1 MEFCIKLYVTTPWLF
16 VQFWNFSALQHYL
29 CHQPL
34 FYSQESWALFQ
45 FPTNVSISLHMGL
58 ALQVIFAKV
67 FVRKSYWNSIAQL
80 GRNSRL
86 KNTPRIIQ
94 KYAEKKL
101 SDINKKNLPFIR
113 SQTKKSDLNSGII
126 MQLSLI
132 MWRWI
137 RSWPFFS
144 GPAFILEN
152 VMAAATGVDVFSVPI
167 SKSILVQISG

>member
-1 MEFCIKLYVTTPWLF
+1 MEFCIKLYVITPWLF

-101 SDINKKNLPFIR
+101 SDINKKIFLLSGHKPKNLIWIPELLC
-113 SQTKKSDLNSGII
+113 SS
-126 MQLSLI
+126 LSLCGGE
-132 MWRWI
+132 
-137 RSWPFFS
+137 S
-144 GPAFILEN
+144 
-152 VMAAATGVDVFSVPI
+152 GVDPFSVALP
-167 SKSILVQISG
+167 SFWKMSWL